1 MLVNRGS
8 ASAAEIVAGA
18 LQDRG
23 RAVLIGE
30 STYGKDSVQNVHQL
44 SDRSSLRVTS
54 ARWFTPL
61 RQPIAGRGLTPDIV
75 VQSSEDDRRV
85 GRDPQLERAA
95 DYLRT
100 RLARVG

>member
-1 MLVNRGS
+1 VLVNHGS
-8 ASAAEIVAGA
+8 ASAAEILAGA

-23 RAVLIGE
+23 RAVLVGE

-44 SDRSSLRVTS
+44 SDKSSLRVTS

-61 RQPIAGRGLTPDIV
+61 RQQIAGRGLTPDIV
-75 VQSSEDDRRV
+75 VAPSGDDAAA
-85 GRDPQLERAA
+85 GRDRQLDVAT

-100 RLARVG
+100 RLARAG